1 MTFAQYV
8 EARLQGS
15 HIQPDGRRVIP
26 IGESQQ
32 HEEESNMEEFEKWIT
47 EILENEHDRI
57 PLSLEDEDEQPCERR
72 FGDISDE
79 SDEKLTD
86 VKTPTFNMNSG
97 ATKFEIDGL
106 MEEPFIAGFE
116 DNES

>member
-15 HIQPDGRRVIP
+15 DMQPDRRRVIP

-57 PLSLEDEDEQPCERR
+57 PLSLEGEDEQPCERL
-72 FGDISDE
+72 FGEISE
-79 SDEKLTD
+79 ENEEELTD
-86 VKTPTFNMNSG
+86 AKTPTFNMNSG
-97 ATKFEIDGL
+97 GNKFEIDGL
-106 MEEPFIAGFE
+106 MEEPFIAGFD